1 MLVRAELLVLCF
13 WLPVRQRRGSRL
25 CRRLRRI
32 PNDRKVVVLSLF
44 VALPV
49 LLILKASPWQ
59 NNHYTRQQIAHAIP
73 LALSGQRWDAKRQTL
88 GFKFAAGAPARL
100 PFHTPFAMGTVERV
114 SGAGGDVVG
123 LRLTLHAG
131 ELRAAELR
139 YDGRLVATELQLGV
153 GTHTV

>member
-1 MLVRAELLVLCF
+1 M
-13 WLPVRQRRGSRL
+13 PGSAADYGGFPM
-25 CRRLRRI
+25 I
-32 PNDRKVVVLSLF
+32 
-44 VALPV
+44 
-49 LLILKASPWQ
+49 

-88 GFKFAAGAPARL
+88 GFKFAAGAPPRL

-139 YDGRLVATELQLGV
+139 YDGRLIATELRLGV